1 MDKNFIFQLITKV
14 NNDAFFVGKADE
26 SRIKEIEC
34 LLSTTLP
41 ESYKWFL
48 SELGHGGITGIE
60 ILGNGLGK
68 IPSCVRSTN
77 FWRKYGLPAF
87 LVVIED
93 EGEDWVYCLDTSRLS
108 NNECPVVNWEQNVGI
123 GNIYFATFYDF
134 FGARLI
140 GKETDRRN

>member
-1 MDKNFIFQLITKV
+1 MNENLIIQLINKV
-14 NNDAFFVGKADE
+14 SDNALFVGKADE
-26 SRIKEIEC
+26 PRIKEIEYS
-34 LLSTTLP
+34 LNVTLP

-48 SELGHGGITGIE
+48 RELGHGGVSGIE

-93 EGEDWVYCLDTSRLS
+93 EGEDWIYCLDTSKLS
-108 NNECPVVNWEQNVGI
+108 NNECPVVNWEQNAGI
-123 GNIYFATFYDF
+123 GNIYFAAFHDF

-140 GKETDRRN
+140 DHM